1 MKVYLDY
8 SATTPLDK
16 DVFSEM
22 APYFCERYG
31 NADSVHSFGRDAAY
45 ATDKAR
51 RQIAVSIGA
60 QPKEIFFTSGGTE
73 SDNWAIKGLAKANA
87 EKGKRIVV
95 SAIEHAAVLSPAQE
109 MSLEGYDVVFLPVQ
123 KNGIV
128 SPLQLENALKA
139 AGTALVSIMTANNE
153 IGSVQPVKQLAEIS
167 HKYGAVFH
175 TDAVQAVGNIP
186 VNVKDCG
193 VDAMTLSAHKFYG
206 PKGIGALYLKSG
218 VKIDRLIS
226 GGHQEKSRRGGTT
239 PVALVVGMGAAI
251 EKAVKDLDENTAKV
265 RVLRDRFAEKITE
278 ALPDI
283 IYNGDKKSK
292 LAQIANFTFPAVEGD
307 AMVMALDLQ
316 GVACSSGAACSSG
329 SLEPSHVMK
338 ALGYDDDY
346 ARRSVRFSF
355 GKFLSAQEV
364 DYCADKVIEV
374 YKNLSKVTSLIADA
388 PQKKHMV

>member
-22 APYFCERYG
+22 EPYFCERYG

-128 SPLQLENALKA
+128 SPLQLGNALKA
-139 AGTALVSIMTANNE
+139 SGTALVSIMTANNE
-153 IGSVQPVKQLAEIS
+153 IGSIQPVKQLAEIS

-186 VNVKDCG
+186 VNVKDWD

-283 IYNGDKKSK
+283 IYNGDKKK
-292 LAQIANFTFPAVEGD
+292 QTGAN
-307 AMVMALDLQ
+307 
-316 GVACSSGAACSSG
+316 
-329 SLEPSHVMK
+329 
-338 ALGYDDDY
+338 
-346 ARRSVRFSF
+346 R
-355 GKFLSAQEV
+355 
-364 DYCADKVIEV
+364 
-374 YKNLSKVTSLIADA
+374 
-388 PQKKHMV
+388 